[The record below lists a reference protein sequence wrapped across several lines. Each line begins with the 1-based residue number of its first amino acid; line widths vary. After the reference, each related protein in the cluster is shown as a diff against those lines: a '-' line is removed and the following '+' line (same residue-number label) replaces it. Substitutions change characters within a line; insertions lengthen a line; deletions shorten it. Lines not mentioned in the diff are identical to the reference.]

1 MSKTER
7 FIGID
12 VSKKQLD
19 VAVRPDGKSWSTG
32 YGEEEVNS
40 LAKRLLDLAPTLIV
54 LEATGGLETK
64 LVSALAVV
72 GLPVVVVNPR
82 QMRDFAKA
90 TGKLAK
96 TDAIDAD
103 VIAHFGEAIRP
114 KVRPLKDEQTQLL
127 TDLLARRRQLVE
139 MLAAEKKR
147 LQQSTKNVQK
157 SIQQHIQWLEKRI
170 KDMDGDLQKLIK
182 ETPIWAKRDKIL
194 QSTPGVGSVLSIALL
209 GLVPELGLLNRGK
222 IAALVGVAPF
232 NCDSGEHK
240 GKRKIW
246 GGRAS
251 VRSVLYMAA
260 LSSVRHNPVIKK
272 YYNRLIAAGK
282 PFKVAITACMRKLL
296 VILNSMVKSQTVWRA
311 EST

>member
-19 VAVRPDGKSWSTG
+19 VAVRPDGKSWSIR
-32 YGEEEVNS
+32 YDEEEVNS
-40 LAKRLLDLAPTLIV
+40 LVKQLQDLAPTLII

-64 LVSALAVV
+64 LVSALAAI

-82 QMRDFAKA
+82 QVRDFAKA

-182 ETPIWAKRDKIL
+182 ETPIWAKQDKIL
-194 QSTPGVGSVLSIALL
+194 QSTPGVGPVLSIALL

-260 LSSVRHNPVIKK
+260 LSSVRYNPVIKK
-272 YYNRLIAAGK
+272 YYNRLIATGK
-282 PFKVAITACMRKLL
+282 LFKVAITACMRKLL
-296 VILNSMVKSQTVWRA
+296 VILNSMMKSQTFWRV
-311 EST
+311 ESA

>member
-19 VAVRPDGKSWSTG
+19 VALRPDGKSWSTG

-40 LAKRLLDLAPTLIV
+40 LVKQLLDLAPTLIV

-64 LVSALAVV
+64 LVSALAAI

-82 QMRDFAKA
+82 QIRDFAKA

-170 KDMDGDLQKLIK
+170 KDIDGDLQKLIK

-194 QSTPGVGSVLSIALL
+194 QSTPGVGPVLSIALL
-209 GLVPELGLLNRGK
+209 GLVPELGLLNREK

-240 GKRKIW
+240 GKRRIW

-260 LSSVRHNPVIKK
+260 LSSVRHNPVIKH

-296 VILNSMVKSQTVWRA
+296 VILNSMVKSQTVWRV
-311 EST
+311 ESA

>member
-296 VILNSMVKSQTVWRA
+296 VILNSMVKSQTVWRV
-311 EST
+311 ESA